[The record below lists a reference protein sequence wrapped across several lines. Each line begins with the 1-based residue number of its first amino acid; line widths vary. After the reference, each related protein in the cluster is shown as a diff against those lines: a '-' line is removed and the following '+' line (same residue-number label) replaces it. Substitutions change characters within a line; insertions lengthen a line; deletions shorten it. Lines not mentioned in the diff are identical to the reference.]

1 MKTQGNGQHMG
12 AQVVVGIAV
21 IAIGFL
27 FLFDNLGWL
36 HLDMGTQFWPV
47 ILIAAGVLKITQ
59 SRSRHGTMVGGFLL
73 LFGTIMLLKGL
84 GLLTIGWNL
93 LAPMLMIGAGIV
105 LVLRSAS
112 RQSRRD
118 KAGALPASALG
129 MPLEEETVNLTTV
142 LGAYRRRVTTQFFG
156 GGDITVIMA
165 GCDLDLR
172 QASIDGVAVLNV
184 FALMGGINIKVPLD
198 WTIEMDGVP
207 LVGGFQDF
215 TVHPK
220 DGGKRLVVRG
230 SVVMGG
236 LDVRN

>member
-1 MKTQGNGQHMG
+1 MKTPYSRQHAG
-12 AQVVVGIAV
+12 AQIVVGIAV

-36 HLDMGTQFWPV
+36 QLDMGMQFWPV
-47 ILIAAGVLKITQ
+47 VLIAAGVLKITQ
-59 SRSRHGTMVGGFLL
+59 SRSRHGTAVGGFLL
-73 LFGTIMLLKGL
+73 VFGAVMLLNGL
-84 GLLTIGWNL
+84 GLLTVGWNV
-93 LAPMLMIGAGIV
+93 LAPMLMIGAGLL
-105 LVLRSAS
+105 LVLRSAG
-112 RQSRRD
+112 RRPPHG
-118 KAGALPASALG
+118 KAGAADARDVDPAQ
-129 MPLEEETVNLTTV
+129 ENTVDTTTV
-142 LGAYRRRVTTQFFG
+142 LGAYRRRMATQSFG

-198 WTIEMDGVP
+198 WTVEMDGVP

-220 DGGKRLVVRG
+220 DGGKRLIVRG

>member
-1 MKTQGNGQHMG
+1 MG

-21 IAIGFL
+21 IAIGVL

-36 HLDMGTQFWPV
+36 HLDMGTQFWPIV
-47 ILIAAGVLKITQ
+47 LIAAGVLKITQ
-59 SRSRHGTMVGGFLL
+59 SRSRHGNTVGGLLL
-73 LFGTIMLLKGL
+73 LFGAIMLLKGL
-84 GLLTIGWNL
+84 GLLSIGWNV
-93 LAPMLMIGAGIV
+93 LAPLLMIGAGV
-105 LVLRSAS
+105 ALVLRSAS
-112 RQSRRD
+112 RESRRD
-118 KAGALPASALG
+118 KAGVPPADAHAMHAG
-129 MPLEEETVNLTTV
+129 QDTVNLTTV
-142 LGAYRRRVTTQFFG
+142 LGAYRRRVTARFFA

-172 QASIDGVAVLNV
+172 QTSIDGIAILNV

-198 WTIEMDGVP
+198 WAVEMEGLP
-207 LVGGFQDF
+207 LVAGFQDF

-236 LDVRN
+236 LEVRN

>member
-1 MKTQGNGQHMG
+1 MRTQCNGQHVA
-12 AQVVVGIAV
+12 AQVVIGIAV
-21 IAIGFL
+21 IAIGCL

-36 HLDMGTQFWPV
+36 HFDMGTQFWPIV
-47 ILIAAGVLKITQ
+47 LIAAGVLKLTQ
-59 SRSRHGTMVGGFLL
+59 SRSRQGNVVGAFLL
-73 LFGTIMLLKGL
+73 LFGAVMLLKGL
-84 GLLTIGWNL
+84 DLLAIGWNV
-93 LAPMLMIGAGIV
+93 LAPMLMIGAGLV
-105 LVLRSAS
+105 LVLRSAM
-112 RQSRRD
+112 RGPRHGARFD
-118 KAGALPASALG
+118 KSGTMTADAQDN
-129 MPLEEETVNLTTV
+129 TVNLTTV

-198 WTIEMDGVP
+198 WTVDMEGVP

>member
-1 MKTQGNGQHMG
+1 MKTQCNGQHVA

-36 HLDMGTQFWPV
+36 HLDMGMQFWPIV
-47 ILIAAGVLKITQ
+47 LIAAGVLKITQ
-59 SRSRHGTMVGGFLL
+59 SRSRQGTVVGGFLL
-73 LFGTIMLLKGL
+73 VFGAVMLLKGL
-84 GLLTIGWNL
+84 DVLDIGWNV
-93 LAPMLMIGAGIV
+93 LAPALMIGAGFV
-105 LVLRSAS
+105 LVLRSATRGQRHGS
-112 RQSRRD
+112 GFD
-118 KAGALPASALG
+118 KAGAMTADAQDS
-129 MPLEEETVNLTTV
+129 TVNLTTV

-198 WTIEMDGVP
+198 WTIEMEGVP

>member
-1 MKTQGNGQHMG
+1 MKTHYSGQYVA

-21 IAIGFL
+21 IAIGCL

-36 HLDMGTQFWPV
+36 HLDMGTQFWPIV
-47 ILIAAGVLKITQ
+47 LIAAGVLKITQ
-59 SRSRHGTMVGGFLL
+59 SRSRHGNAVGGFLL
-73 LFGTIMLLKGL
+73 VFGAVMLLKGL
-84 GLLTIGWNL
+84 DLLTIGWNV
-93 LAPMLMIGAGIV
+93 LAPVLMIAAGIV
-105 LVLRSAS
+105 LVLRSAM
-112 RQSRRD
+112 RGPRH
-118 KAGALPASALG
+118 GARHGKTGAVPADA
-129 MPLEEETVNLTTV
+129 EDDAVHLTTV
-142 LGAYRRRVTTQFFG
+142 LGAYRGRVTTQSFG
-156 GGDITVIMA
+156 GGDITAIMA
-165 GCDLDLR
+165 GCDLDMR
-172 QASIDGVAVLNV
+172 EASIDAVAVLNV

-198 WTIEMDGVP
+198 WTVEMEGVP